1 MAMAQHGT
9 CSHQLP
15 LSGLVQHRATRKIS
29 TLPAALSGL
38 EPWRLASQALRLGG
52 ISVSAA
58 MAASSS
64 DQPRGPGTAPATAL
78 GVGEAAEAAAESYGA
93 IELSENVCLDSVGE
107 QLADALSLDGVPFEC
122 VRKQGKAG
130 RHLNNFWYKA
140 RWGSLVSNCEMS

>member
-1 MAMAQHGT
+1 MGPDPTVAASMRRALLDGRDLR
-9 CSHQLP
+9 CSRDRRH
-15 LSGLVQHRATRKIS
+15 
-29 TLPAALSGL
+29 AA
-38 EPWRLASQALRLGG
+38 W
-52 ISVSAA
+52 
-58 MAASSS
+58 ASSS
-64 DQPRGPGTAPATAL
+64 SECTAPATAL

-122 VRKQGKAG
+122 VRKQDKAG